1 MLDCVRGG
9 AMVHLHTI
17 SMVNIDVNVQ
27 HPLMVLEQLQDGKDN
42 VVDVAEATGLGL
54 LGMV

>member
-1 MLDCVRGG
+1 
-9 AMVHLHTI
+9 MVHLHTI